1 MSGNQDRAERARAFV
16 GRTYDLAEEMIE
28 RGLQTL
34 KQETFKPGDALGAQ
48 RFFRAVEGA
57 VRAAK
62 LAASLVI
69 PVGRPSTDDSD
80 EDEMRDRDD
89 SPENLERLRAELE
102 SRLSELD
109 AVLDKKGLS
118 VEPGCWPTARPR
130 REPVQPS

>member
-16 GRTYDLAEEMIE
+16 GRVYDVAEDMIE
-28 RGLQTL
+28 GGLQTL

-69 PVGRPSTDDSD
+69 PVGRGSSDDGN
-80 EDEMRDRDD
+80 EDEMIERDD
-89 SPENLERLRAELE
+89 SPENLQRIRAELE

-109 AVLDKKGLS
+109 AAFEQKGLS
-118 VEPGCWPTARPR
+118 VEPGCWPTARAG
-130 REPVQPS
+130 REPVQPA